1 MRDDRRR
8 HRPGAAPAA
17 VVAGV
22 GGHLPPDVVT
32 NDDLSAR
39 LDTSDDWI
47 RARTGISVRHVASPG
62 TATSDLA
69 VAAGRRALRS
79 AGSPR
84 VDAVLVATMTPDH
97 PSPATAPEVATRLGL
112 GDVAAFDLGAMCA
125 GFVYGLGVAS
135 GLIAGRAA
143 ERVLL
148 IGAEVMTSV
157 VDPQD
162 RSVAVLFADGAGA
175 VVLRAG
181 TPDEP
186 GAVGRVVLGSD
197 GARGELLKISGGG
210 SRERRSGRPPV
221 PGGEYL
227 RMRGREIFRQAV
239 ERMTDSSR
247 AALEDAGWKSGDVDG
262 LVAHQANARILA
274 ALGAELDIP
283 AERQLSNIAHTGNT
297 GAASIPLLLAEA
309 AGTGRLAPG
318 HRLLLTSFGGGLA
331 WGATTLVWPDVTPG
345 H

>member
-1 MRDDRRR
+1 MNGDQLSRA
-8 HRPGAAPAA
+8 GVPAA
-17 VVAGV
+17 VVAGL

-39 LDTSDDWI
+39 LDTTDEWI
-47 RARTGISVRHVASPG
+47 RSRTGIVRRRVAPRG

-79 AGSPR
+79 AGSPT

-112 GDVAAFDLGAMCA
+112 GDVAAFDIGAMCA
-125 GFVYGLGVAS
+125 GFLYGLGVAS
-135 GLIAGRAA
+135 GLIAGRVA

-148 IGAEVMTSV
+148 IGAEVLTSV
-157 VDPQD
+157 VDPAD
-162 RSVAVLFADGAGA
+162 RSLAALFADGAGA

-181 TPDEP
+181 APEEP
-186 GAVGRVVLGSD
+186 GAVGPVVLGSD
-197 GARGELLKISGGG
+197 GARGELLKIAGGG
-210 SRERRSGRPPV
+210 SRERQSGRTRA

-227 RMRGREIFRQAV
+227 RMRGREVFRQAV
-239 ERMTDSSR
+239 ERMSDASR
-247 AALEDAGWKSGDVDG
+247 AALEAAGWKSGDVDR
-262 LVAHQANARILA
+262 LAAHQANARILA

-283 AERQLSNIAHTGNT
+283 AERQLSNIADTGNT
-297 GAASIPLLLAEA
+297 AAASVPLLLADSARDGEL
-309 AGTGRLAPG
+309 RPG
-318 HRLLLTSFGGGLA
+318 HRLLLTAFGGGLT
-331 WGATTLVWPDVTPG
+331 WGATTLVWPDVTPC